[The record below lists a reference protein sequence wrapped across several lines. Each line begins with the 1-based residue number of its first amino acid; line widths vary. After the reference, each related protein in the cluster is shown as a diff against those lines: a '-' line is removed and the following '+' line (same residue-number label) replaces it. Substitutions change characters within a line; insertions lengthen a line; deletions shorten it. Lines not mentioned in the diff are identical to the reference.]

1 MILAYCREGCHARK
15 SASGY
20 PVSFWG
26 CASWRGCGRPEYVEG
41 PALGLSK
48 SLSVAGWLRH
58 PGARPS
64 ARSQHRAI
72 LAPGC
77 ARKPGGRTPVQSARR
92 VPRLASRLARQ
103 LAFLRKPM
111 AAHGVPLLRRG
122 VDGASCTAPPSAMF
136 AATVRPASHP
146 AAGLASAAGACGRW
160 DAPFSRGVEA
170 PLRAHGFRSATRTG
184 KSHALRATPETDR
197 VQLRG
202 NRGASQDS

>member
-92 VPRLASRLARQ
+92 VPRLAARIARQ

-122 VDGASCTAPPSAMF
+122 VDGALRRCKGCARSGRHAECPVEMD
-136 AATVRPASHP
+136 AARRSRPGGWTGVRRRGMRTMGCAISTGRRG
-146 AAGLASAAGACGRW
+146 AAAGARFQIGNTHRQKPR
-160 DAPFSRGVEA
+160 APCDPR
-170 PLRAHGFRSATRTG
+170 
-184 KSHALRATPETDR
+184 
-197 VQLRG
+197 
-202 NRGASQDS
+202 N